1 MKKLCILLLVLGLAT
16 AVNAD
21 YVGLTFTLEGQG
33 HSGAQ
38 PAEITLAPSQCVELD
53 LELLAQ
59 HNMLCYDITYTLDNA
74 KAELIT
80 TAYGQQGP
88 VAFPAPFDTP
98 GGITGTPLPQ
108 YVEMSGTQN
117 TTTPL
122 PGAATIMQKLV
133 LHCLAAGDVTLTVTA
148 LEGTKLDGVW
158 ITDEVL
164 HTLIIH
170 QIPEPMTLTL
180 LGLGSLILVRRK
192 K

>member
-1 MKKLCILLLVLGLAT
+1 
-16 AVNAD
+16 
-21 YVGLTFTLEGQG
+21 
-33 HSGAQ
+33 
-38 PAEITLAPSQCVELD
+38 
-53 LELLAQ
+53 
-59 HNMLCYDITYTLDNA
+59 
-74 KAELIT
+74 
-80 TAYGQQGP
+80 
-88 VAFPAPFDTP
+88 
-98 GGITGTPLPQ
+98 
-108 YVEMSGTQN
+108 
-117 TTTPL
+117 
-122 PGAATIMQKLV
+122 MQKLV